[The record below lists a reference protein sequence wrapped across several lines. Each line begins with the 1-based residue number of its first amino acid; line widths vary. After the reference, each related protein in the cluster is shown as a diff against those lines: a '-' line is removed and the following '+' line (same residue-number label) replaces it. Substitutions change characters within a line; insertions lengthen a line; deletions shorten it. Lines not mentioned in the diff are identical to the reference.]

1 MLEETF
7 SHGNS
12 IIHKADPRAKLI
24 AALIFILITATLDSL
39 LASATA
45 LIVSLIFLFMARLA
59 KFKVLKRLVLVNGF
73 IAFLWLFLPFSTPGE
88 TLFTIWKLEISLAG
102 IELAGIITLKG
113 NAMLLSI
120 ISLISTTPIPVLGHA
135 LSSLRVP
142 DKFTLLLLITYRYL
156 EVIQEE
162 CNRLTTAAK
171 IRGFVPGTNLH
182 TYRTYANLLAMVLIK
197 SFERAERVYQAM
209 LLRGF
214 HGKFYSLQKFHFSLT
229 DLAVSISMGIC
240 SLGLMLLDYL
250 HWPHLLVLFQ

>member
-1 MLEETF
+1 MLEESF

-12 IIHKADPRAKLI
+12 LIHRADPRAKLI
-24 AALIFILITATLDSL
+24 TALIFILITSGLNSLSASGIALAISLVSL
-39 LASATA
+39 L
-45 LIVSLIFLFMARLA
+45 FARLP
-59 KFKVLKRLVLVNGF
+59 KLKVLKRLVLVNGF

-88 TLFTIWKLEISLAG
+88 TILTIWHLEVSLAG
-102 IELAGIITLKG
+102 IELAGVITLKG
-113 NAMLLSI
+113 NAMLLAI

-156 EVIQEE
+156 HVIQEE
-162 CNRLTTAAK
+162 FNRLSTAAK

-214 HGKFYSLQKFHFSLT
+214 HGKFYSLQKFHFRLS
-229 DLAVSISMGIC
+229 DLALSLSMSIC
-240 SLGLMLLDYL
+240 SLGLILIDHL
-250 HWPHLLVLFQ
+250 HLPHLLVFLQ